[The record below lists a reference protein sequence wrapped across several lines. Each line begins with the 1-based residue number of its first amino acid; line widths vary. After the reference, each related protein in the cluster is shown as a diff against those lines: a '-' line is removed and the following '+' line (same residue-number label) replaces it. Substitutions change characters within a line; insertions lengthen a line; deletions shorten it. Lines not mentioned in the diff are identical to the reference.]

1 MDKEVK
7 ILHIIDS
14 LGLGGAQT
22 VVKGIFEFQKNNK
35 NIFLFAL
42 RNRDILMKVNHA
54 NVQIFNSSKK
64 YSFGPLFALRDLIK
78 REKIT
83 ILHCHLFK
91 SQIFGFLL
99 KKIWFRNIKLIFHE
113 HGEIFENHITYILF
127 MRASRSTI
135 NKIIAVSN
143 ATKENLTAKAG
154 IKENKIQVLYN
165 FVDLNKY
172 NKKNIT
178 WSIEEERKKLGIGK
192 DELVIGFVGRLAK
205 VKGCEYLIRSLPYL
219 YFPYKVIIA
228 GNGSEKNNLNEL
240 AKSLKVDNRI
250 IFLGYREDVVY
261 IYHLLDVLVVPSIFE
276 SFGLSIVE
284 AQCMFIPVIATDAIA
299 LNELIKN
306 KENGLLFELKNPIDL
321 SEKIKLL
328 YRDKELRSKLVK
340 SGLESVKKFDLEDY
354 IYNINKLYEDIG
366 LYKTQPDATR

>member
-1 MDKEVK
+1 MK

-22 VVKGIFEFQKNNK
+22 VVKGIFEFQKNDQ

-42 RNRDILMKVNHA
+42 RRRDITMKINHI
-54 NVQIFNSSKK
+54 NVKVYNSNKK
-64 YSFGPLFALRDLIK
+64 YSFKAITELRDLIK
-78 REKIT
+78 REGIDA
-83 ILHCHLFK
+83 LHCHLFK
-91 SQIFGFLL
+91 SQLFGVLIKIFYLP
-99 KKIWFRNIKLIFHE
+99 KIKLIFHE
-113 HGEIFENHITYILF
+113 HGRIFTNNFIYNYFLRLVKIKIDLF
-127 MRASRSTI
+127 L
-135 NKIIAVSN
+135 AVSIS
-143 ATKENLTAKAG
+143 TKNELVKKGG
-154 IKENKIQVLYN
+154 IEKNKIQVLYN

-340 SGLESVKKFDLEDY
+340 SGLESVKKYDLGNY
-354 IYNINKLYEDIG
+354 INNLNNIYEDI
-366 LYKTQPDATR
+366 K

>member
-1 MDKEVK
+1 
-7 ILHIIDS
+7 
-14 LGLGGAQT
+14 
-22 VVKGIFEFQKNNK
+22 
-35 NIFLFAL
+35 
-42 RNRDILMKVNHA
+42 
-54 NVQIFNSSKK
+54 
-64 YSFGPLFALRDLIK
+64 
-78 REKIT
+78 
-83 ILHCHLFK
+83 
-91 SQIFGFLL
+91 
-99 KKIWFRNIKLIFHE
+99 
-113 HGEIFENHITYILF
+113 